1 LQTIA
6 ITVHKKGKKEYIMKR
21 NSNTISKSSTTKQK
35 QNKIGNK
42 NRHTHM
48 QTHTHTQ
55 TNKRKKEN
63 IIGGWGRIISRKKE
77 RKKTSKKLIN
87 IDSS

>member
-1 LQTIA
+1 MKGDKKKKKLQTIA

-48 QTHTHTQ
+48 QTHTHTHKQ
-55 TNKRKKEN
+55 
-63 IIGGWGRIISRKKE
+63 IKE
-77 RKKTSKKLIN
+77 RKKT
-87 IDSS
+87 

>member
-1 LQTIA
+1 
-6 ITVHKKGKKEYIMKR
+6 
-21 NSNTISKSSTTKQK
+21 
-35 QNKIGNK
+35 
-42 NRHTHM
+42 M

>member
-1 LQTIA
+1 
-6 ITVHKKGKKEYIMKR
+6 MKR

-42 NRHTHM
+42 NR
-48 QTHTHTQ
+48 HTQ